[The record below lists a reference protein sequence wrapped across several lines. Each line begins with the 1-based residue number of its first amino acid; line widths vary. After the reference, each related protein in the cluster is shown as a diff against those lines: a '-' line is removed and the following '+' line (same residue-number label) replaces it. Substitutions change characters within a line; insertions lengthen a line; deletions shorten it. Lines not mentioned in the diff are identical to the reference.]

1 MDADLAGLLS
11 CVSRAKVDTLSV
23 KAEII
28 PPCNVSCQNV
38 EIQRDEQA
46 LSLNYHYD
54 SNGVRQYRV
63 RTEHGLVFE
72 MRLPE
77 SDAREVEM
85 DPSSITD
92 LLHRKFD

>member
-1 MDADLAGLLS
+1 MDADLVGFLS
-11 CVSRAKVDTLSV
+11 CVSRAKVETLSV

-28 PPCNVSCQNV
+28 PPCNVSWQNI
-38 EIQRDEQA
+38 EIQHGEQT
-46 LSLNYHYD
+46 LSFNYHYD

-63 RTEHGLVFE
+63 HTEYGPVFE
-72 MRLPE
+72 MQPPE

-85 DPSSITD
+85 NSSSVTD